1 LQKQQSLRRSR
12 SRQAEQEDAGLEF
25 DLDLDLDLDELVD
38 DVSSSSIPPE
48 KKRRLTVEQVKFLEA
63 SFSSDIKLEP
73 DRKAL
78 IASQLGLRP
87 RQVAIW
93 FQNRRVRWKNKQLER
108 DYDLLKERYEDLKR
122 ENAAVAKEKE
132 SVAAENRNLQA
143 KVRVLLSLCFETKVL
158 FVLFCELVGA

>member
-1 LQKQQSLRRSR
+1 LQKQQSRRR
-12 SRQAEQEDAGLEF
+12 RLRQAEQEDQGLEF
-25 DLDLDLDLDELVD
+25 ELDLDLDLDEFVD
-38 DVSSSSIPPE
+38 DVSSSSNPPE

-108 DYDLLKERYEDLKR
+108 DYDLLKERYEDLMR
-122 ENAAVAKEKE
+122 ENAAVVKEKD
-132 SVAAENRNLQA
+132 SVVSENRNLQA
-143 KVRVLLSLCFETKVL
+143 KVRASLVCIVFPSFRVESNGW
-158 FVLFCELVGA
+158 FVLV